1 MAKGY
6 QLSLLDVPKGL
17 EIMIGK
23 QCFKISDLT
32 RITMVLT
39 VWIPPVLA

>member
-1 MAKGY
+1 MAKRY
-6 QLSLLDVPKGL
+6 QLSLLDVAKSL
-17 EIMIGK
+17 KIMIGK

-39 VWIPPVLA
+39 VRFPPVLA